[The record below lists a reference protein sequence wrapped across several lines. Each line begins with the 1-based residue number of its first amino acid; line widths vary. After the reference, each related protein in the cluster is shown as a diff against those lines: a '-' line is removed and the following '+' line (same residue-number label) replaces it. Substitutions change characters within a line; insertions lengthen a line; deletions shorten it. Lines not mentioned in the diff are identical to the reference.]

1 MAVTY
6 GFYNA
11 LNHDRLYDAI
21 QMSSIFDGIIRD
33 GIFSTIGDCMVVSAP
48 EDGLYVNVG
57 SGRAWFNHTWTLND
71 TDYPIEA
78 EEAEVVL
85 DRIDA
90 VILEVNS
97 SAEVR
102 ANSIKFLK
110 GTPSSEPVKPTL
122 THNAEVNQYALA
134 YVTIRAGQTTIF
146 QSDIENVIGTD
157 ETPFIT
163 GLLQQVSIETLL
175 TQWESEFNTY
185 FTNFQSTSTTEFNN
199 WLAAKVAEYTA
210 WYAQMQTDMDADF
223 AEFDA
228 WFQHMKDQL
237 SEDAAGHLQA
247 EIDALAEAAEK
258 GSIVT
263 VTTTDSTLFNRPV
276 TISQTGFDPVTK
288 NFDANGVAYFE
299 TVPMVGE
306 VAIEATNGT
315 LTAHG
320 TLTIPY
326 FGRYTTNLEFW
337 EAVLDIST
345 NLQALYNRQ
354 ITVSKDGATVGTTT
368 FDGTGHATF
377 SVHSVGTYTVS
388 ATDSASV
395 EHTADVVVS
404 AETTYYVDL
413 AGIPDGRTALPT
425 DDIGIWLA
433 CAEET
438 ANYTTLAE
446 VLADTELF
454 ARLCADSNACD
465 YMARSTTWAL
475 AEGLVP
481 VLTSDTGENGST
493 FSREMS
499 MSDGTHVYYLFD
511 DDDTNTAYAYCNSA
525 SPSHFVDDGDY
536 WFGYQFNTPTI
547 VRRAYFYTRGGS
559 SNSYSAD
566 FKIQGSNDGETWVD
580 VSDAQTLNLT
590 NSEYGT
596 LWFDIDT
603 TGIAYLYY
611 RLFEDN
617 AVTGKGSY
625 NGIKLQ
631 FFSDADITTNATA
644 MQIVGM
650 FDYCAEALISNE
662 TWCEALINSDYWQS
676 VFNDS
681 IPKMTTNTT
690 PSGVASMSG
699 TVYQGVEAYHSFNQS
714 TQSGAM
720 IYTELP
726 CWIKYEFPN
735 PTTVCKITY
744 KECGNAGSLNPNSF
758 WTRGKFQGSND
769 NTNWTDIYDIEQTVV
784 LGKTYTYTFFN
795 DTPYKYYRI
804 YVTAT
809 AGSFSYLQ
817 FGGFM
822 NFYGRSKTVEYVPL
836 VPNLT
841 SNTSSQSIGEATG
854 TSRYNEEYDYWQAF
868 SQGITSPQ
876 NNGRYG
882 WLPNLSTTP
891 YICAFH
897 FNTPK
902 KVSHIRV
909 ARKSNSATTVIKA
922 VGSNDG
928 TNWTDISNTI
938 TINSDTTSIQTDW
951 TYPYSDIINITSDTE
966 YSYIGIQVVSSSIAI
981 NSGGGYRFEIYSEAE
996 GITIHSAANDTIYYL
1011 DGSTPVTVA
1020 VTDANGKA
1028 VIDTEDLDPGTYTLY
1043 STVAKDTNNLSNAYS
1058 KSIKITQYTTE
1069 VYLMPNFIVYWYGT
1083 KPRSYEMKN
1092 GWTPSGYSG
1101 WSSPSIT
1108 ENTNSLLIS
1117 GGSSGGYKSFGWI
1130 KPEYR
1135 NLSKAI
1141 VIIKSATTN
1150 NNTFVAEN
1158 LSDGMNLSNSDYIEG
1173 DVTTAGKYEGNIT
1186 GNNRFICGRT
1196 HNGYYI
1202 EYSALWFE

>member
-90 VILEVNS
+90 VVIEVNS
-97 SAEVR
+97 AAEVR
-102 ANSIKFLK
+102 ANSIKFIK

-122 THNAEVNQYALA
+122 IHNAEVNQYALA

-146 QSDIENVIGTD
+146 QQDIENVVGTD

-175 TQWESEFNTY
+175 TQWEAEFNTY

-247 EIDALAEAAEK
+247 EIDALAEAAQK

-263 VTTTDSTLFNRPV
+263 VTTTDPTLFNRPV
-276 TISQTGFDPVTK
+276 TISQTGFDPVTSTF
-288 NFDANGVAYFE
+288 NASGVAYFE

-306 VAIEATNGT
+306 VQIEATNGT
-315 LTAHG
+315 LTAYG

-326 FGRYTTNLEFW
+326 FGRYSTTLEFW
-337 EAVLDIST
+337 EAILDIST

-368 FDGTGHATF
+368 FDATGHATF

-413 AGIPDGRTALPT
+413 AGIPDGRTVLPT

-438 ANYTTLAE
+438 VTYTTLTE

-465 YMARSTTWAL
+465 YMARSTTWAKENGP
-475 AEGLVP
+475 AVP
-481 VLTSDTGENGST
+481 VMTSNTTPSGEVIATNSANAYKAFDGVYGDTAEFYLPRSVGSYI
-493 FSREMS
+493 
-499 MSDGTHVYYLFD
+499 GYLF
-511 DDDTNTAYAYCNSA
+511 TENTKISKVK
-525 SPSHFVDDGDY
+525 FVSNYTDG
-536 WFGYQFNTPTI
+536 NT
-547 VRRAYFYTRGGS
+547 Y
-559 SNSYSAD
+559 
-566 FKIQGSNDGETWVD
+566 KIQGFDGTDWNDIVTFTGNGPASMADYIYSTQYID
-580 VSDAQTLNLT
+580 LPLNTPSYSGYRIYT
-590 NSEYGT
+590 NT
-596 LWFDIDT
+596 VIT
-603 TGIAYLYY
+603 TGGNSGMWEI
-611 RLFEDN
+611 
-617 AVTGKGSY
+617 
-625 NGIKLQ
+625 Q
-631 FFSDADITTNATA
+631 FYTDADITTNSTA

-662 TWCEALINSDYWQS
+662 TWCEALAESDYYDY
-676 VFNDS
+676 VFNGCVPAMTSATTPSGSVTCSSQDTSNGYYAWKMYDNTLTGAWAPSAYTSAGGWNQYTFANPVTISAFWFSAGTFSSS
-681 IPKMTTNTT
+681 IARCGAKLQAMVNNSWVDMKTIDTVAPNTNIREVLSDKMTVTAIRVLCTGSNSNIYAYVFQVYGRTKAEEYIPLVPTMTSNTT
-690 PSGVASMSG
+690 PSG
-699 TVYQGVEAYHSFNQS
+699 
-714 TQSGAM
+714 
-720 IYTELP
+720 
-726 CWIKYEFPN
+726 
-735 PTTVCKITY
+735 
-744 KECGNAGSLNPNSF
+744 ECF
-758 WTRGKFQGSND
+758 T
-769 NTNWTDIYDIEQTVV
+769 
-784 LGKTYTYTFFN
+784 
-795 DTPYKYYRI
+795 
-804 YVTAT
+804 
-809 AGSFSYLQ
+809 
-817 FGGFM
+817 
-822 NFYGRSKTVEYVPL
+822 
-836 VPNLT
+836 
-841 SNTSSQSIGEATG
+841 NTSSQYSGREPWRAFDKT
-854 TSRYNEEYDYWQAF
+854 NDFWQNYGQNDVPNNLGYKF
-868 SQGITSPQ
+868 PTPQ
-876 NNGRYG
+876 
-882 WLPNLSTTP
+882 
-891 YICAFH
+891 IV
-897 FNTPK
+897 K
-902 KVSHIRV
+902 KVAV
-909 ARKSNSATTVIKA
+909 ASINASASGYSNSHALKTYNLY
-922 VGSNDG
+922 GSNDG
-928 TNWTDISNTI
+928 TNWTLIKQNCQCTNTGS
-938 TINSDTTSIQTDW
+938 TTEEVVDNDTAYLYVALGDMVCWNPNDTNRLVCVNEVQF
-951 TYPYSDIINITSDTE
+951 YSKP
-966 YSYIGIQVVSSSIAI
+966 
-981 NSGGGYRFEIYSEAE
+981 E

-1028 VIDTEDLDPGTYTLY
+1028 VIDTEDLDPGTHTLY
-1043 STVAKDTNNLSNAYS
+1043 STVAKNPDNLSNPYT
-1058 KSIKITQYTTE
+1058 KTVKINGNTTE
-1069 VYLMPNFIVYWYGT
+1069 IYLMPILTLYWWGYENQSCLPYAVASGNNDGT
-1083 KPRSYEMKN
+1083 YN
-1092 GWTPSGYSG
+1092 TP
-1101 WSSPSIT
+1101 PT
-1108 ENTNSLLIS
+1108 LTRNTNYLGISQPWINSNGCRGCTVYDTPFDHASKINIIIESSWYDRTSVTNYTYESLYWAMSNTNNIANPDDPS
-1117 GGSSGGYKSFGWI
+1117 YYGI
-1130 KPEYR
+1130 MCR
-1135 NLSKAI
+1135 NLQTMPMTKFSI
-1141 VIIKSATTN
+1141 DFIHT
-1150 NNTFVAEN
+1150 
-1158 LSDGMNLSNSDYIEG
+1158 DYL
-1173 DVTTAGKYEGNIT
+1173 
-1186 GNNRFICGRT
+1186 FILTMAWQHSCLAKQ
-1196 HNGYYI
+1196 Y
-1202 EYSALWFE
+1202 ALWYE